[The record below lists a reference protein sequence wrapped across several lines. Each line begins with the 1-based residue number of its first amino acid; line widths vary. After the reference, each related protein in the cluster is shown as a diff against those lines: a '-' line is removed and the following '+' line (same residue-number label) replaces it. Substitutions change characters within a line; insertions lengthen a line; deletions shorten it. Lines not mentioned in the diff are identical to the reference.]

1 MSESENRLSKIQ
13 TEIRENN
20 LTWEAEENIYTELPR
35 EVLRRLLGYNYEKEG
50 TTAEDEERKS
60 RENLIMCQ
68 AFLARDSAE
77 PEAVPNTVDWRNVNG
92 KSFVTKVKNQGSCGS
107 CVSFAT
113 VAALESIARLRAMSP
128 APSPVLPLL
137 SEASLH
143 FCAGRACNGWDL
155 SASFSYCMQTGVV
168 PDSYFPYKGVPQACN
183 PKPEWEKA
191 RTRIKRYHTIRTIEE
206 MIAWLAGKGP
216 LATRFNVYDDFYSY
230 KKGIYKKTP
239 SAAYDGGHA
248 VLCVGYD
255 RVNQAWI
262 CKNSW
267 GSKWGESGFF
277 RIAMGECG
285 IDSVMYAIDTI
296 SPEYPVY
303 MDVMVR
309 DTLSDFGQAQVSGSV
324 CKSPDIVPAGLNAL
338 ADPAKE
344 LKGQWFKDVGRD
356 LVVNANNVIYLRGIS
371 HNPEKSKA
379 KFYLYYSQASLL
391 MYPSQWKDHLIPCSN
406 GKEYYETGDLQQGD
420 LVVTETPY
428 LWKPSGIRNDHYCLI
443 GRVVTDE
450 HPNPIPDAKDVKE
463 FTKFIACNPNYC
475 MRNIALVE
483 KDVPD
488 YSVAIDYEQG
498 KLGAE
503 MHFIVESSGCSP
515 DAEFSLSSTNP
526 SVAPSICLERQK
538 VPADGI
544 LTGISVDVPEGY
556 KSKLLL
562 NFWNKNPKKAR
573 EGWELNLKAFYVVE
587 GSELESL
594 PNTVSLSYGTIE
606 PQKAVV
612 LGEYTIKA
620 KG

>member
-1 MSESENRLSKIQ
+1 MNESENRLSEIQ
-13 TEIRENN
+13 AEIRDNH
-20 LTWEAEENIYTELPR
+20 LTWEAEGNIYTELPLKVR
-35 EVLRRLLGYNYEKEG
+35 QRLLGYNYEKEG
-50 TTAEDEERKS
+50 TTAEEEEGKS
-60 RENLIMCQ
+60 RENLIKYQ
-68 AFLARDSAE
+68 AFLARNSAE
-77 PEAVPNTVDWRNVNG
+77 SDAAPNTVDWRSVNG
-92 KSFVTKVKNQGSCGS
+92 RSFVTKVKNQGSCGS

-113 VAALESIARLRAMSP
+113 VAALESIARLRTMSP
-128 APSPVLPLL
+128 EPSPVLPLL

-143 FCAGRACNGWDL
+143 FCAGRACSGWNL
-155 SASFSYCMQTGVV
+155 SSSFSYCTQTGVV
-168 PDSYFPYKGVPQACN
+168 PDSYFPYQGVPQACN
-183 PKPEWEKA
+183 PTPEWEKA
-191 RTRIKRYHTIRTIEE
+191 RTKIKNYHTIASIEE
-206 MIAWLAGKGP
+206 MIAWLAAKGP

-239 SAAYDGGHA
+239 SASLEGGHA

-255 RVNQAWI
+255 RINQAWI

-267 GSKWGESGFF
+267 GSKWGETGFF

-285 IDSVMYAIDTI
+285 IDAVMYAIDTI

-338 ADPAKE
+338 TDPVTE

-356 LVVNANNVIYLRGIS
+356 LVANANNVIYLRGIS
-371 HNPEKSKA
+371 HNPQKTKA

-406 GKEYYETGDLQQGD
+406 GMEYYETGELQQGD
-420 LVVTETPY
+420 LAVTETPY
-428 LWKPSGIRNDHYCLI
+428 LWKPSSIQNDHYCLI

-488 YSVAIDYEQG
+488 YSVAVDYEQG
-498 KLGAE
+498 KLGADI
-503 MHFIVESSGCSP
+503 HFIVESSGCSP

-526 SVAPSICLERQK
+526 HMASSICINRQK

-544 LTGISVDVPEGY
+544 LTGICVDVPAGY
-556 KSKLLL
+556 QSKLLL
-562 NFWNKNPKKAR
+562 NFWNKNPKKAC
-573 EGWELNLKAFYVVE
+573 EKWELNLKAFYVVE
-587 GSELESL
+587 GSELESM
-594 PNTVSLSYGTIE
+594 PNTVSLNYGTIE
-606 PQKAVV
+606 PKKAVV

-620 KG
+620 KS